1 MIFYRIKLEDKYLR
15 IIDMKQIIK
24 GQDVPKIAYRP
35 VKSLEDRIY
44 FEKVIGTID
53 EEWTEGIYRF
63 DIEDAKLTRVDKGD
77 HFHTPSLYDIEVPGS
92 YEDVLAIKDM
102 DYIYYCVSS
111 QSDDAQ
117 TLSFFR
123 INLETDIQDD
133 ILNYSFLKHEYVY
146 KGLEILSEGYFIFT
160 LSDAKTPFE
169 SNQYDRVYLVDV
181 NEKKIYEIFD
191 LLFKLT
197 SGKREVIGH
206 DPKYILVEEVYLSEE
221 EEIELLLSDDVELAI
236 DVPDD
241 MNEEFVFKNSLR
253 VLPFDNF
260 IRLVKAGS
268 PYYEYELI
276 DSIFKEG
283 VIRIVGETPNML
295 YYKKNKHEH
304 VLKYSKDFN
313 ERRLKGKEEIFS
325 LDKQTLK
332 INKVMELGDKS
343 ILAFEDET
351 VYEISEGELKIN
363 IKTSDNRGIAFE
375 YIKDNSD
382 LESKEYF
389 YDLFNH
395 RYLVMG
401 VIKPKDKFVGSYLKV
416 VDMFKLEEDRQ
427 CEDLFIIDDTVFIG

>member
-1 MIFYRIKLEDKYLR
+1 
-15 IIDMKQIIK
+15 MKEIIK

-44 FEKVIGTID
+44 FEKVQGTLE
-53 EEWTEGIYRF
+53 EEWTEGIYRY
-63 DIEDAKLTRVDKGD
+63 DIKDAKLTRIDKGE

-111 QSDDAQ
+111 QSDEEQ

-123 INLETDIQDD
+123 LNLETDEQDD

-146 KGLEILSEGYFIFT
+146 KGLEILTKGYFIFT

-181 NEKKIYEIFD
+181 NERRLYEIYD
-191 LLFKLT
+191 LVFKLT

-206 DPKYILVEEVYLSEE
+206 EPKRLLVEEIYLSEE

-236 DVPDD
+236 DIPDD
-241 MNEEFVFKNSLR
+241 MNEEFVFKNSIR
-253 VLPFDNF
+253 VLLFDNF
-260 IRLVKAGS
+260 IKLVKAGS
-268 PYYEYELI
+268 PKYEYLAI
-276 DSIFKEG
+276 DSIFTEG

-325 LDKQTLK
+325 LDKQSLN
-332 INKVMELGDKS
+332 INKIMELGDKS
-343 ILAFEDET
+343 LLAFEDET
-351 VYEISEGELKIN
+351 VYEIEEDEQMIKISS
-363 IKTSDNRGIAFE
+363 SDEKGISFE
-375 YIKDNSD
+375 YIKETSD
-382 LESKEYF
+382 IEAKEYF

-395 RYLVMG
+395 RYIVIG
-401 VIKPKDKFVGSYLKV
+401 VIRPKDKFAGSYLKV
-416 VDMFKLEEDRQ
+416 VDMLKIEEDRH